1 MLKVFR
7 GRAAPRRVF
16 EFVTVTV
23 TVTVTVLDCGGND
36 EIEIVR
42 LLYFSLPCGTLL
54 SCEII
59 ISVSLKAKYNSK

>member
-16 EFVTVTV
+16 EC
-23 TVTVTVLDCGGND
+23 VTVTVLDCGGND